1 MEQWKIDLGKKAITA
16 GLIKDPQW
24 LQRLDEPMP
33 VWAVLE
39 IVLLVIDKLDPPY
52 QSYD

>member
-1 MEQWKIDLGKKAITA
+1 MEQWKIDLGKKAITT

-24 LQRLDEPMP
+24 LERLDEPMP

-39 IVLLVIDKLDPPY
+39 IALLVIDKLDPPY